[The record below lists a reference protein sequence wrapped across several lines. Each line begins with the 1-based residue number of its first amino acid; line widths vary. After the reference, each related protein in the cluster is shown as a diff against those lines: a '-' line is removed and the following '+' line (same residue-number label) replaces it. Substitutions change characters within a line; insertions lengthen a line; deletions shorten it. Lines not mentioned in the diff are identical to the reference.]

1 MNFLFGHV
9 FSLLTRGTVLFSFL
23 VFFNDTNC
31 LVQSSWYYMPARHP
45 LENRFSLSGL
55 NRDSIS
61 NGTFLKL
68 LHKNEK
74 HILGLLLQWAKE
86 KREEIQKEREE
97 AIYRQY
103 LASRIKG
110 SMARDFLTLR
120 Y

>member
-1 MNFLFGHV
+1 MNFLFNCV
-9 FSLLTRGTVLFSFL
+9 FSLLTRGTVLYSFL
-23 VFFNDTNC
+23 VIFNNTNC
-31 LVQSSWYYMPARHP
+31 LVQSSLYYMPARHP

-55 NRDSIS
+55 NRDGIS
-61 NGTFLKL
+61 NGAFIKL

-74 HILGLLLQWAKE
+74 HLFGLLNQWEKE
-86 KREEIQKEREE
+86 KREKIQKEREE

-103 LASRIKG
+103 LANRIKG